1 MKAAFHESFLRDVKG
16 IKDKTAI
23 SKIKAVIETVERAN
37 TFDEILHLKKMRG
50 SRGYFRIRVG
60 DFRIG
65 IKLEGETIVF
75 LDALIVKIFI
85 DTFLEIRPRSSNL
98 HYRRSSHNRRLPTR
112 YRTISK

>member
-1 MKAAFHESFLRDVKG
+1 
-16 IKDKTAI
+16 
-23 SKIKAVIETVERAN
+23 
-37 TFDEILHLKKMRG
+37 MRG

-98 HYRRSSHNRRLPTR
+98 H
-112 YRTISK
+112 